1 MTSMTAMGMSYR
13 PGELRK
19 TVTAGETVELTFRG
33 HPYATV
39 VPTELWERAQAALAR
54 EQACEQQKQEVV

>member
-19 TVTAGETVELTFRG
+19 TVKSGETVELTFHG

-54 EQACEQQKQEVV
+54 EQAYEQQKEEAA